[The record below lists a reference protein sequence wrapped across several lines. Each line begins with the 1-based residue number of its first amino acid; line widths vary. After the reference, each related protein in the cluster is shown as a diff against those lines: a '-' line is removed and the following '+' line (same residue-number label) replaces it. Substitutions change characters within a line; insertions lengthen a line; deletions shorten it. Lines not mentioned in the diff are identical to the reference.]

1 MYHLQYE
8 DNETSFMKDKLS
20 NYILKQVVENGIHPD
35 IVTVLDNQDKLIE
48 WYIQKQFLAT
58 RGSEIKQLEPIW
70 TIKKLYHILQYDF

>member
-1 MYHLQYE
+1 
-8 DNETSFMKDKLS
+8 MKDKLS

-58 RGSEIKQLEPIW
+58 RGSEIKQLEPI
-70 TIKKLYHILQYDF
+70 

>member
-58 RGSEIKQLEPIW
+58 RGSEIKQLEPI
-70 TIKKLYHILQYDF
+70 